1 MQATSSPVIS
11 RSVLLR
17 TRNGVFLTFFLCG
30 FMLASWAGR
39 IPLVMTMLGINTS
52 QMGILLLCLA
62 AGSIIALI
70 LAGWITTRFA
80 NAVTLCGGGGLFSGG
95 LLMTGLAIHAGSYPL
110 AGAGLFVAGLGFSA
124 VDVAMNLEGARVER
138 LMKRTIMPR
147 LHAFFSLGTVAGAL
161 LAAGLQFVSIPFT
174 APFLTLA
181 LLTLGGLIAC
191 SRHYLPAE
199 YTRAATANDSPAGEK
214 ANPFAAWLEPRT
226 LLIGFIVLTASL
238 VEGAAFDWLALGV
251 VTGFGSGADAPAE
264 WLGSLSLAL
273 FVTGMTGMRWFGG
286 ALIDRYGRVAILRLC
301 MLLGI
306 TGLLIFGLAPYYHF
320 AIAGIICWGLGSA
333 LAFPMGMSAASDEP
347 SNAGARIA
355 VVAALGYCS
364 MLAGPPVLG
373 FIAHATGVRSA
384 LLMLVF
390 PLMLSFFLLPVM
402 RPPVKKPPENGT
414 LSAQSGAGT
423 CRGQA
428 D

>member
-1 MQATSSPVIS
+1 MQPNTPPVIS
-11 RSVLLR
+11 RSVLLK
-17 TRNGVFLTFFLCG
+17 TRNSVFLTFFLCG
-30 FMLASWAGR
+30 FMLACWAGR
-39 IPLVMTMLGINTS
+39 IPLVMTMLNINTS
-52 QMGILLLCLA
+52 QMGILLLCMA

-70 LAGWITTRFA
+70 LAGWITSHFV

-95 LLMTGLAIHAGSYPL
+95 LLITGLSVHYGSYPL

-124 VDVAMNLEGARVER
+124 VDVAMNLEGSRVER

-174 APFLTLA
+174 PPFLTLA
-181 LLTLGGLIAC
+181 VLTLLGLIAC
-191 SRHYLPAE
+191 SRRYLPAE
-199 YTRAATANDSPAGEK
+199 YTRAATTHDGASGEK

-251 VTGFGSGADAPAE
+251 VTGFGTGAAAPAE

-273 FVTGMTGMRWFGG
+273 FVTGMTSMRWFGG

-306 TGLLIFGLAPYYHF
+306 TGLLIFGLAPSYHI
-320 AIAGIICWGLGSA
+320 AILGIICWGLGSA

-390 PLMLSFFLLPVM
+390 PLILSFFLLPVM
-402 RPPVKKPPENGT
+402 KPP
-414 LSAQSGAGT
+414 AQKQAQAERISG
-423 CRGQA
+423 
-428 D
+428 